1 MKKSIWLPAL
11 ILAGVIAL
19 DQFTKQ
25 LVARTMELNE
35 DIVVI
40 RNFITI
46 TSHRNTGAAWGIL
59 DGNMT
64 FFYAITVVAGILFY
78 VLLNDDEMKHKTLYK
93 TGILLMIA
101 GGIGNFIDRL
111 LYQEVIDFLDIDLW
125 SYTTFPIF
133 NVADIALVVGMIA
146 FAVDI
151 LWEDV
156 IKWIRSKSHKTSKSS
171 E

>member
-1 MKKSIWLPAL
+1 MKKTFL
-11 ILAGVIAL
+11 IPSAIILLVIAL
-19 DQFTKQ
+19 DQITKQ
-25 LVARTMELNE
+25 LIATTMELGE
-35 DIVVI
+35 ELVVI
-40 RNFITI
+40 PNFITI

-78 VLLNDDEMKHKTLYK
+78 FLLKDDDMQHKVLYK

-101 GGIGNFIDRL
+101 GGIGNFIDRM
-111 LYQEVIDFLDIDLW
+111 LYQEVIDFIDIDLW

-133 NVADIALVVGMIA
+133 NVADISLVVGMIA
-146 FAVDI
+146 FAIDI

-156 IKWIRSKSHKTSKSS
+156 IKWIRSKSQTPQKPT